1 MLRSGTVEE
10 LKAIVTN
17 GRGLAR
23 TNLYY
28 VHLPSIQRGVSSYE
42 YGVLC
47 TSVSLPSRQLSTVQ
61 REIGIVKQ
69 DVAYGFVNPSVNMT
83 FRVLNDQGARE
94 YFEAWQRFA
103 VSRYDDVEGRYTAA
117 YPDDYCKKIEIF
129 QLEKGVSYP
138 VYNKDVSL
146 GPINLS
152 FDLDIGTQLE
162 KNYRWTLDRAFPINV
177 TNETFTDA
185 SSNEISQFTVE
196 FSYHYWEGEKIQPN
210 NKLKRALAGVL
221 GAVAANI

>member
-10 LKAIVTN
+10 LKAIATD
-17 GRGLAR
+17 GRGFAR

-28 VHLPSIQRGVSSYE
+28 VHLPSLQPETSSYE

-47 TSVSLPSRQLSTVQ
+47 TNVTLPSRQLTSVQ
-61 REIGIVKQ
+61 RELGVVKQ
-69 DVAYGFVNPSVNMT
+69 DVVYGFVNPNVNMT
-83 FRVLNDQGARE
+83 FRVLNNQAVRE
-94 YFEAWQRFA
+94 YFEIWQELA
-103 VSRYDDVEGRYTAA
+103 LSKYDDVEGRYGSA
-117 YPDDYCKKIEIF
+117 YPDTYCKKIEIY

-138 VYNKDVSL
+138 VFNKDVSL

-162 KNYRWTLDRAFPINV
+162 KNYKWTLDRAYPISV
-177 TNETFTDA
+177 THETFNDGAT
-185 SSNEISQFTVE
+185 NEISQINIE
-196 FSYHYWEGEKIQPN
+196 FSYQYWEGEKIQPKS
-210 NKLKRALAGVL
+210 KLKNALAGVL